1 MNRRDQ
7 YWVYYDFSVS
17 KWILFLVGL
26 IIAGVIVI
34 FGYKLAK
41 REVTEN
47 RRRFFI
53 FLIVATLVLLT
64 LQIIIV
70 ENIFFEVGWDV
81 SYLKEAAQQYVDNN
95 LDEFH
100 RHYFEKN
107 PNNIFM
113 YVLTIA
119 FVSIGKYI
127 GFDGYKALVYF
138 GVILNNA
145 SVLMTSLVV
154 YRVSKKRIWG
164 YVAYVLS
171 ALLFGLSPWLIA
183 PYSDIFSVLIP
194 ICSLYIYLAIR
205 DSKVVWFLKPV
216 LVVILPGIAYG
227 IKPTN
232 LFILFAIA
240 IYELIQIIRKQDKLK
255 SFVKILIGVLAAVA
269 VVLLTRA
276 ILYKTIDY
284 KANDNAVMPMAH
296 YLLLGSNYNMVGQYN
311 GMDDDYTCSFT
322 SKEEKSS
329 ADIEMVIERYKEM
342 FPFQYIKH
350 VFNKTYLNYANG
362 VLGWGK
368 EAGFVKQMYENDSA
382 LGKALRSFY
391 YVGGDNILRA
401 ENAFSQGGENFS
413 AFANI
418 AQIIWYIV
426 LILCFVRSLIMCITK
441 ETLPQ
446 SDFVT
451 VVTGI
456 TILGLFVFLTLFETN
471 ARYLF
476 SLLPVFVAYIFAN
489 GINRFRH

>member
-41 REVTEN
+41 REATEN

-100 RHYFEKN
+100 GHYFEKN

-240 IYELIQIIRKQDKLK
+240 IYELIQIIRKLH
-255 SFVKILIGVLAAVA
+255 
-269 VVLLTRA
+269 
-276 ILYKTIDY
+276 
-284 KANDNAVMPMAH
+284 M
-296 YLLLGSNYNMVGQYN
+296 
-311 GMDDDYTCSFT
+311 
-322 SKEEKSS
+322 
-329 ADIEMVIERYKEM
+329 
-342 FPFQYIKH
+342 
-350 VFNKTYLNYANG
+350 
-362 VLGWGK
+362 
-368 EAGFVKQMYENDSA
+368 
-382 LGKALRSFY
+382 
-391 YVGGDNILRA
+391 
-401 ENAFSQGGENFS
+401 
-413 AFANI
+413 
-418 AQIIWYIV
+418 
-426 LILCFVRSLIMCITK
+426 
-441 ETLPQ
+441 
-446 SDFVT
+446 
-451 VVTGI
+451 
-456 TILGLFVFLTLFETN
+456 
-471 ARYLF
+471 
-476 SLLPVFVAYIFAN
+476 
-489 GINRFRH
+489 